1 MKAIEFR
8 RFGSPDVLQSVD
20 VATPSPGRG
29 EALVRVGAVG
39 VNYFEVLMRQDR
51 YAVTP
56 ELPMIPGVEVAGVV
70 VAVGE
75 DLSQDIIGSRVAVP
89 MFAHGRVPADMPNM
103 YRSMPRCWYRSR
115 TDCPSKPLLP

>member
-20 VATPSPGRG
+20 VATPSPGRC

-75 DLSQDIIGSRVAVP
+75 DLSQDSSAVVSRSRCSL
-89 MFAHGRVPADMPNM
+89 MGGVPADMPN
-103 YRSMPRCWYRSR
+103 SIGRCRDAGTDPGR
-115 TDCPSKPLLP
+115 TFL